1 MTLRRERGFA
11 AVDCSG
17 AKIERLW
24 REQGRLYDAFNLEG
38 RVAREDLDEV
48 YRLWDRADELTEQA
62 LQAPVSTTREALAML
77 RLIQHQAFERDIDK
91 WEELYPA
98 AMDRVL
104 AALDGDHGS
113 AKPGSQYWRF

>member
-1 MTLRRERGFA
+1 MA
-11 AVDCSG
+11 D
-17 AKIERLW
+17 AKITEARALW

-91 WEELYPA
+91 
-98 AMDRVL
+98 
-104 AALDGDHGS
+104 
-113 AKPGSQYWRF
+113 

>member
-1 MTLRRERGFA
+1 VTLRRERGFA

-24 REQGRLYDAFNLEG
+24 REHARLYDAFNLEG

-77 RLIQHQAFERDIDK
+77 RLIQHQAFEREIDK
-91 WEELYPA
+91 
-98 AMDRVL
+98 RG
-104 AALDGDHGS
+104 ALSRRDGSRPCCAGRG
-113 AKPGSQYWRF
+113 P

>member
-91 WEELYPA
+91 
-98 AMDRVL
+98 
-104 AALDGDHGS
+104 
-113 AKPGSQYWRF
+113 